1 MSLNFFFSSLES
13 MTKADE
19 GIQYE
24 GVGAIS
30 GGNCAKVALSSEP
43 EVDVHAAVFG
53 AGGPRRAPEPT
64 ASFHDT
70 QAALRGQWER
80 RGPWEPLG
88 GPTSSSR
95 LDGGCTQQC
104 GLAAA
109 RGGRAA
115 ATPSSRPSP

>member
-43 EVDVHAAVFG
+43 EVDVK
-53 AGGPRRAPEPT
+53 AGLPRTFVAPER
-64 ASFHDT
+64 
-70 QAALRGQWER
+70 AAAHG
-80 RGPWEPLG
+80 
-88 GPTSSSR
+88 
-95 LDGGCTQQC
+95 
-104 GLAAA
+104 AA
-109 RGGRAA
+109 RGGVRSARRRRRRAR
-115 ATPSSRPSP
+115 RPGYYLVPRPRRDALKAGGKVSYTIVFKSVFR

>member
-43 EVDVHAAVFG
+43 EVDVQT
-53 AGGPRRAPEPT
+53 PR
-64 ASFHDT
+64 S
-70 QAALRGQWER
+70 
-80 RGPWEPLG
+80 LG
-88 GPTSSSR
+88 R
-95 LDGGCTQQC
+95 
-104 GLAAA
+104 AA
-109 RGGRAA
+109 RGELL
-115 ATPSSRPSP
+115 SPPQAFTMRRRRSGVSGSGVGPGSH

>member
-53 AGGPRRAPEPT
+53 AGGPRRAPEAT
-64 ASFHDT
+64 ASFT
-70 QAALRGQWER
+70 MR
-80 RGPWEPLG
+80 RRRSGVSGGGVGPG
-88 GPTSSSR
+88 SH
-95 LDGGCTQQC
+95 
-104 GLAAA
+104 
-109 RGGRAA
+109 
-115 ATPSSRPSP
+115 